1 MTHLERLLKECLL
14 RRSLTSAAKAVDENK
29 PVIAA
34 VNRCATQNRS
44 RDRVFPQIVRMP
56 AFAVFLAMTL
66 LLIAPAVFAND
77 YGAIRGVVHDPQHRP
92 IQNAMV
98 MLHAKTSEWAKS
110 VTTDATGGF
119 QFNAVALG
127 NYSVSVA
134 SQGFAQTAQDVTV
147 ISGTVPVVHF
157 QLQVASANEKVTVSG
172 SPAVVASD
180 SFTPTTLVSRLDI
193 ERTPGADSTNSMAMI
208 TDYVPGTYVT
218 HDMLHMRGGHQ
229 TTWLLDGI
237 PVINTAIAQNL
248 GPQFDPKDMDY
259 VEVDRGS
266 YGAEFGDR
274 TYGVFNV
281 VPRTGFERN
290 NQAELTVTAGN
301 FYQTDD
307 ALSFGSHTG
316 RFAYYAS
323 VNGNRSNLGLQP
335 PVPEVVH
342 DAENGV
348 GGFGSFIFNVDPS
361 DQLRLMTSVR
371 RDYYQIPYDPNPND
385 FENSNPNGYP
395 SIGLR
400 DGQTE
405 TDTGILFTWLH
416 TFNSHFLT
424 TVSPFYHYNS
434 GDYASNPNDIPIAT
448 TENRASTYVG
458 GQASFAANYKKNDL
472 QAGFLSFY
480 QHDNQVFGAIF
491 NDGSGDPPIAIGE
504 SPTANLETF
513 YIDDKFNPFSW
524 LTLSAGMR
532 PTRFSEGNFSAGS
545 LDPPISESAIS
556 PRFGATVTIP
566 KLRWTFR
573 AFYGHYYQAPPIE
586 TVSGPVESLCAP
598 PSCEFLPLHGERDE
612 EHQFG
617 VTIPYRGWVVDADT
631 FKTDVANFL
640 DHNNIGASNIFFPL
654 TDTRALIRG
663 WELTLR
669 SPRIAHRGQVH
680 LAYSN
685 QIAEGGGVIT
695 GGLDNVAVCPPGVY
709 LCPLDHDQR
718 NTLNVGGDVN
728 LPWRSY
734 ASTNVYYGSGFT
746 NGQQGV
752 PGWPYS
758 GAYLPSHTTFD
769 LSLGKDF
776 SERFTASLT
785 ALNVSNHR
793 VIYDDSLTYGGF
805 HWNLPRQIY
814 VQVRYRFRY

>member
-1 MTHLERLLKECLL
+1 MTRLKLL
-14 RRSLTSAAKAVDENK
+14 
-29 PVIAA
+29 
-34 VNRCATQNRS
+34 
-44 RDRVFPQIVRMP
+44 
-56 AFAVFLAMTL
+56 AFAALLL
-66 LLIAPAVFAND
+66 LLITTTPAAFAND
-77 YGAIRGVVHDPQHRP
+77 YGAVRGVVHDPQHRP

-98 MLHAKTSEWAKS
+98 MLKAKSSDWAKS
-110 VTTDATGGF
+110 VTTDATGQF

-127 NYSVSVA
+127 EYSVSVA
-134 SQGFAQTAQDVTV
+134 SKGFAQTSQDVIV
-147 ISGTVPVVHF
+147 ISGSVPVVHF
-157 QLQVASANEKVTVSG
+157 QLQVASANEKVTVSAT
-172 SPAVVASD
+172 PAVVATD
-180 SFTPTTLVSRLDI
+180 SFTPTTLVSSLDI
-193 ERTPGADSTNSMAMI
+193 ARTPGADGTNSMAMI
-208 TDYVPGTYVT
+208 TDYVPAAYVT

-248 GPQFDPKDMDY
+248 GPQFDPKDLDY
-259 VEVDRGS
+259 VEVNRGS
-266 YGAEFGDR
+266 YSAEFGDR

-290 NQAELTVTAGN
+290 NEAELTVTAGN

-307 ALSFGSHTG
+307 ELSFGSHTD

-342 DAENGV
+342 DAVNGV
-348 GGFGSFIFNVDPS
+348 GGFGSFIFNVNPS

-371 RDYYQIPYDPNPND
+371 RDYYQIPYDPNPYD
-385 FENSNPNGYP
+385 IENGLVGGVLTGLYP
-395 SIGLR
+395 SLYTR
-400 DGQTE
+400 DNQTE
-405 TDTGILFTWLH
+405 VDTGVLFTWLH
-416 TFNSHFLT
+416 TFNSHLLT

-434 GDYASNPNDIPIAT
+434 GDYASNPDDIPIAT
-448 TENRASTYVG
+448 TQDRASTYVG

-472 QAGFLSFY
+472 QVGFLSFY

-491 NDGSGDPPIAIGE
+491 NDGSGNPPFNISE

-513 YIDDKFNPFSW
+513 YLDDRFNPFSW
-524 LTLSAGMR
+524 LTLSAGIR
-532 PTRFSEGNFSAGS
+532 PTRFSEGNFPSGA
-545 LDPPISESAIS
+545 PETPVSESAIQ

-586 TVSGPVESLCAP
+586 TVSGELESLCDEPAYA
-598 PSCEFLPLHGERDE
+598 CQFLTLKGERDE

-617 VTIPYRGWVVDADT
+617 VTIPYRGWVLDADT

-669 SPRIAHRGQVH
+669 SPRIAHRAQLH

-685 QIAEGGGVIT
+685 QIAEAGGVIT
-695 GGLDNVAVCPPGVY
+695 GGLNNTDVCPSNPNGAFPY

-718 NTLNVGGDVN
+718 NTLNVGGDVT

-734 ASTNVYYGSGFT
+734 ASTNVYYGSGFS

-752 PGWPYS
+752 PGWPYP
-758 GAYLPSHTTFD
+758 GEYLPGHTTFD

-776 SERFTASLT
+776 SERFSASVT
-785 ALNVSNHR
+785 ALNIANER
-793 VIYDDSLTYGGF
+793 VIYDDSVTYGGF

-814 VQVRYRFRY
+814 VQLRYRFHY

>member
-1 MTHLERLLKECLL
+1 MTRHKLLAFGVLIL
-14 RRSLTSAAKAVDENK
+14 
-29 PVIAA
+29 IA
-34 VNRCATQNRS
+34 
-44 RDRVFPQIVRMP
+44 I
-56 AFAVFLAMTL
+56 
-66 LLIAPAVFAND
+66 LIAPTAFANV
-77 YGAIRGVVHDPQHRP
+77 YGAVRGVVHDPQHRP
-92 IQNAMV
+92 IQDAMV
-98 MLHAKTSEWAKS
+98 MLRAKSSDWAKS
-110 VTTDATGGF
+110 VTTGANGEF
-119 QFNAVALG
+119 QLNAVPLG
-127 NYSVSVA
+127 EYSVSVA
-134 SQGFAQTAQDVTV
+134 SKGFAQTAQDVTV
-147 ISGTVPVVHF
+147 ISGSVPVVHF

-172 SPAVVASD
+172 SPAVVATD

-193 ERTPGADSTNSMAMI
+193 ERTPGADGTNSMAMI
-208 TDYVPGTYVT
+208 TDYVPAAYVT

-229 TTWLLDGI
+229 ITWLLDGI

-248 GPQFDPKDMDY
+248 GPQFDPKDLDY
-259 VEVDRGS
+259 VEVNRGS

-290 NQAELTVTAGN
+290 NQGELTVTAGN

-307 ALSFGSHTG
+307 ALSFGSHTD

-323 VNGNRSNLGLQP
+323 VNSNRSNLGLQP
-335 PVPEVVH
+335 PVPQVVH
-342 DAENGV
+342 DAVNGV

-361 DQLRLMTSVR
+361 NQLRLMTSAR

-385 FENSNPNGYP
+385 IENGSIPANNFTPQYP

-400 DGQTE
+400 DGQHE
-405 TDTGILFTWLH
+405 ADAGVLFSWVH
-416 TFNSHFLT
+416 TFNSHLLT
-424 TVSPFYHYNS
+424 TVSPFYHYNR
-434 GDYASNPNDIPIAT
+434 GDYASNPNDVPVAT
-448 TENRASTYVG
+448 TEDRASTYAG

-472 QAGFLSFY
+472 QVGFLSFY
-480 QHDNQVFGAIF
+480 EHDNQVFGATF
-491 NDGSGDPPIAIGE
+491 NSGNPPFTIGE

-513 YIDDKFNPFSW
+513 YIDDKFNPFPW

-532 PTRFSEGNFSAGS
+532 PTRFSEGNFSTDS
-545 LDPPISESAIS
+545 IEPPISESAIS
-556 PRFGATVTIP
+556 PRFGATLTIP
-566 KLRWTFR
+566 RLRWTFR
-573 AFYGHYYQAPPIE
+573 VFYGHYYQAPPIE
-586 TVSGPVESLCAP
+586 TVSGPLESLCEP

-617 VTIPYRGWVVDADT
+617 VTIPYRGWVLDADT

-669 SPRIAHRGQVH
+669 SPRIAHRAQIH

-685 QIAEGGGVIT
+685 QIAEAGGVIT
-695 GGLDNVAVCPPGVY
+695 GGLNNTGVCPPLAIGTVPY

-718 NTLNVGGDVN
+718 NTLNVGGDVI

-734 ASTNVYYGSGFT
+734 ASTNVYYGSGFS
-746 NGQQGV
+746 NGF
-752 PGWPYS
+752 PGAPYP
-758 GAYLPSHTTFD
+758 GEYLPPHTTFD
-769 LSLGKDF
+769 LSLGKDIG
-776 SERFTASLT
+776 ERFTASVT
-785 ALNVSNHR
+785 ALNVINRR
-793 VIYDDSLTYGGF
+793 VEYDNSLTFGGF